1 LSLADLLVERG
12 IRTALIVDDVCDQVP
27 RAADIDPANPAW
39 VNFNDDLTPA
49 DKVLI
54 NAEYPGE
61 ETTPFATRITDDAYV
76 ATVWQLRDRLNGVA
90 DPVFATYLVD
100 QATDQ
105 KFVDLAKARLEALGL
120 ACSTAGREF
129 REPARAAD
137 VIVIDLFFGNAQ
149 DDSNL
154 AESKRLLAAALA
166 GREGDAPLVIL
177 MSRSN
182 RLDAKRD
189 EFRTDVG
196 LLDSAFRIIRK
207 TDLEQTDTL
216 ERQLDR
222 LAQNAEDSR
231 RLARFFKAIEGGM
244 ATATERTLKLLRNLK
259 LSDVG
264 QIQQLLLSA
273 EGEPTGSYLVDVF
286 DRVLQHEIEREQG
299 IIDAAADLNK
309 FASIKHPPPFL
320 AGSPDLQELVQR
332 TLTQN
337 EKRIQLPGALDS
349 PVTFGD
355 ILRRPVGGAAPKA
368 GGLFADRSTD
378 DVFMVMTPV
387 CDLQRGGAPRV
398 LFLVGTLKNVK
409 AQDWSYGDD
418 ARTPSILVDGGLHWI
433 KWELK
438 SLETASW
445 DQLEEAFK
453 DEGVRVVARLREAHA
468 LELQQRVLAGLG
480 RVGLVAPMPAT
491 FPVEVEIYYAAV
503 DGRLTRLAV
512 PELNDGAVCF
522 VGRDDKA
529 NTVTRVMLT
538 EGGSDG
544 ILAAI
549 KGLDVALVAAEA
561 KTAFTHVT
569 TTDDL
574 RHNLDAG
581 LSLKGVGA
589 DSWFHLPSETGAANN
604 IPKMGLIAFN
614 LVLKDEPLKR
624 ADLNKAGIA
633 MLIRD
638 VEQVG
643 VARASAILAATPVP
657 SATPTESEA
666 VPAAPAVVALEEAK
680 PG

>member
-1 LSLADLLVERG
+1 MSLAELLVERG
-12 IRTALIVDDVCDQVP
+12 IRTALIVDDVCDLVP

-39 VNFNDDLTPA
+39 VNFNDDLTVA
-49 DKVLI
+49 DKALI
-54 NAEYPGE
+54 NAEYPGDE
-61 ETTPFATRITDDAYV
+61 KTPFATRITEDGYV
-76 ATVWQLRDRLNGVA
+76 AAVWRLRDKLDGAA

-100 QATDQ
+100 QAADL
-105 KFVDLAKARLEALGL
+105 KFVDLVKKRLEAVGI
-120 ACSTAGREF
+120 ACTTAGREF
-129 REPARAAD
+129 RDAALVAD
-137 VIVIDLFFGNAQ
+137 VIIIDLFFGNAQ
-149 DDSNL
+149 DDADL
-154 AESKRLLAAALA
+154 AESKRLLAAALS
-166 GREGDAPLVIL
+166 GRPGDAPLVIL

-189 EFRTDVG
+189 EFRNDVG

-207 TDLEQTDTL
+207 ADLEASDTL
-216 ERQLDR
+216 ERQLER

-244 ATATERTLKLLRNLK
+244 ASATDRTLKLLRNLK

-273 EGEPTGSYLVDVF
+273 EGEPAGSYLVDVF
-286 DRVLQHEIEREQG
+286 DRVLQHEIEREEG
-299 IIDAAADLNK
+299 IIEAAAELNK
-309 FASIKHPPPFL
+309 FASIQHPPPFL

-355 ILRRPVGGAAPKA
+355 ILRRPVGGGAPKP
-368 GGLFADRSTD
+368 GTLFADRSTD
-378 DVFMVMTPV
+378 DLFMVMTPV

-398 LFLVGTLKNVK
+398 LFLVGALKDVK

-418 ARTPSILVDGGLHWI
+418 ARTPSIRLDGELHWI
-433 KWELK
+433 KWDLK

-445 DQLEEAFK
+445 DQLESALK
-453 DEGVRVVARLREAHA
+453 DEGLRIVARLREAHA

-491 FPVEVEIYYAAV
+491 FPVEVEIYFAAV

-522 VGRDDKA
+522 AGRDNDA
-529 NTVTRVMLT
+529 NPVTRVVLT
-538 EGGSDG
+538 EGGADG

-549 KGLDVALVAAEA
+549 TGLDPTLVAPDA

-574 RHNLDAG
+574 RHKLDAG
-581 LSLKGVGA
+581 LSLKGVG
-589 DSWFHLPSETGAANN
+589 SEGWTHLPSETGAANN
-604 IPKMGLIAFN
+604 IPKMGLIALN
-614 LVLKDEPLKR
+614 LSMKGEPLKR
-624 ADLNKAGIA
+624 ADLTKAGIA
-633 MLIRD
+633 ILIRD
-638 VEQVG
+638 AEKMG
-643 VARASAILAATPVP
+643 AARAATVPSVTPASAMALAMEAAATSVAPDVPPVGR
-657 SATPTESEA
+657 SE
-666 VPAAPAVVALEEAK
+666 
-680 PG
+680 